1 MNKIES
7 RREHCNYW
15 HNWNNAPLSR
25 NLTDQYLH
33 SVEAIEIP
41 ESYNGL
47 PVIQLGYF
55 YEKEGHYSTR
65 EYIYM
70 MDSGI
75 IMDFN
80 E

>member
-15 HNWNNAPLSR
+15 HNWINGVTGYAIA
-25 NLTDQYLH
+25 LTDQYLH

-55 YEKEGHYSTR
+55 YVK
-65 EYIYM
+65 
-70 MDSGI
+70 
-75 IMDFN
+75 
-80 E
+80 